1 MKYSIRGNLVNAI
14 EDDLYLIT
22 DNYPIRQLVTSKY
35 VIEDGSV
42 MFNFE
47 VWVATVKVKNNLY
60 DELKDLIDS
69 HNGFMAWH
77 ECYHDELP
85 TRPCEEPKDHYG
97 TLYEVI

>member
-1 MKYSIRGNLVNAI
+1 MKYSIRGNLINAV

-35 VIEDGSV
+35 ILEDGRI

-47 VWVATVKVKNNLY
+47 VWVATLTVKNNLY
-60 DELKDLIDS
+60 NDLKGLVDS
-69 HNGFMAWH
+69 HVGFMAWH

-85 TRPCEEPKDHYG
+85 TKPCEDPKDTYG
-97 TLYEVI
+97 TPYEVI